1 MKTITFEGTEQEITN
16 LKALINGIDKI
27 ITPLPKEVVK
37 TLRDTFV
44 ERLGHYVSEDDT
56 YEAYEKLVEQ
66 ETIDGDVMADDIV
79 LMWEP
84 LEYRYTVSQLLDEI
98 S

>member
-1 MKTITFEGTEQEITN
+1 MEKIVFEGTEQEITN
-16 LKALINGIDKI
+16 LKALINGIEFYA
-27 ITPLPKEVVK
+27 PLPKEVVK

-56 YEAYEKLVEQ
+56 YEAYNKLVEQ

-79 LMWEP
+79 MMWEP